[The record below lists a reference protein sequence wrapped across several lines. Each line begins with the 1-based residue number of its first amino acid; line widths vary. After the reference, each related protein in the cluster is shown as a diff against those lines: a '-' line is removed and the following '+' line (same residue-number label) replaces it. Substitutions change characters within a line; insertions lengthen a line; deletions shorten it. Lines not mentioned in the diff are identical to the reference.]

1 MCTSAL
7 SQSFLFVS
15 KEANRGSTM
24 TPSMSVLYRELEPR
38 LPVRLAGA
46 LASMGQSTL
55 REILVSAA
63 APGIRSFAIGMPGTD
78 LFPSEDMA
86 RAASE
91 LLTGDIRALQYGPP
105 SAQLKKQVVELM
117 RLRGVE
123 TREEQVFLTAG
134 SQQAM
139 DLLTRL
145 LLEPGGSVVVEDTI
159 YDGIQMVVRPLAPHV
174 LTVPTSPVGGLDLD
188 ALEALLAS
196 GERPTFLYVI
206 PEGHNPMGTSMSYD
220 SRVRLVEISRRYGLP
235 ILEDDAYG
243 LLRLDDG
250 QAPPLRA
257 LDGERVFYLGSFS
270 KILAPALRVGWIVLP
285 EEQPFPV
292 SALKHGTDLDTTTF
306 AQRLLTTYL
315 ASGRLSG
322 HVDGLRAEYR
332 RRRDAMLGA
341 LDRHMPAGV
350 RWHPPSAGIF
360 VWVELPEGSDTTELL
375 REAIETEQV
384 AFCPGR
390 AFSPRGESHV
400 DHCLRLSYAD
410 STPEQIEE
418 GIERLARAVRSS
430 LRVARMV
437 AAT

>member
-1 MCTSAL
+1 
-7 SQSFLFVS
+7 
-15 KEANRGSTM
+15 M
-24 TPSMSVLYRELEPR
+24 TPSMSALFREPEPSP
-38 LPVRLAGA
+38 PVRLAGA
-46 LASMGQSTL
+46 LASMEQSTL

-63 APGIRSFAIGMPGTD
+63 APGVRSFAIGMPGTD

-91 LLTGDIRALQYGPP
+91 LLGGDSRALQYGPP
-105 SAQLKKQVVELM
+105 SAELKRQVVELM

-134 SQQAM
+134 SQQGM

-145 LLEPGGSVVVEDTI
+145 LLEPGGTVVVEDTI
-159 YDGIQMVVRPLAPHV
+159 YDGIQMVIRPLAPRV
-174 LTVPTSPVGGLDLD
+174 LTVPTAPEGGLDLD
-188 ALEALLAS
+188 ALEALLAR
-196 GERPTFLYVI
+196 GERPAFLYVI
-206 PEGHNPMGTSMSYD
+206 PEGHNPMGTSLAHE
-220 SRVRLVEISRRYGLP
+220 RRERLVEISRRFRLP
-235 ILEDDAYG
+235 VLEDDAYG
-243 LLRLDDG
+243 LLRLDGG

-285 EEQPFPV
+285 DEQPFPV

-306 AQRLLTTYL
+306 SQRLLTTYL
-315 ASGRLSG
+315 ASGRLPA
-322 HVDGLRAEYR
+322 HVEGLRAEYR

-341 LDRHMPAGV
+341 LERHMPDGV
-350 RWHPPSAGIF
+350 RWYPPSAGIF
-360 VWVELPEGSDTTELL
+360 VWLELPGESDTTELL
-375 REAIETEQV
+375 REAIAEWKV

-390 AFSPRGESHV
+390 AFSPLGGRHA

-418 GIERLARAVRSS
+418 GIERLGRAVRASR
-430 LRVARMV
+430 RVARM
-437 AAT
+437 AAASV